1 MGQSRAARASVSPG
15 YHEGAGKVGFEVGGG
30 GGQEAGRGNGRRG
43 EAGAG
48 PGRSGSPTERHLAG
62 PAQLGVLGPLHLLVG

>member
-1 MGQSRAARASVSPG
+1 M
-15 YHEGAGKVGFEVGGG
+15 GFEVGGG
-30 GGQEAGRGNGRRG
+30 GNQEAGQGNGRRG

-48 PGRSGSPTERHLAG
+48 PGRGGSPTERHLAG

>member
-1 MGQSRAARASVSPG
+1 MGLGVVGKWRPGGRA
-15 YHEGAGKVGFEVGGG
+15 
-30 GGQEAGRGNGRRG
+30 EAPWGNSRRG

-48 PGRSGSPTERHLAG
+48 PGRGGSPTERHLAG